1 MVSSPRIAPSE
12 GRSSWLAV
20 GGIVLAMLGFEAWIV
35 FGGTSPGRIP
45 GSLDA
50 SPIVTLQ
57 VGRTSTFRPGRMDEG
72 SVIACQN
79 NGLTVAAAVPARG
92 HAVSQHVEPTVGI
105 SGATIAIVHRA
116 DDSVSARC
124 SR

>member
-1 MVSSPRIAPSE
+1 MVSSTRAARSE
-12 GRSSWLAV
+12 GWSSWLAV
-20 GGIVLAMLGFEAWIV
+20 AAIVFAMLGFEAWVV
-35 FGGTSPGRIP
+35 FGGTSPGRVP
-45 GSLDA
+45 GSLSE

-57 VGRTSTFRPGRMDEG
+57 AGRTCTFRPGRLDEG

-105 SGATIAIVHRA
+105 FGVTIAIVHRA
-116 DDSVSARC
+116 DDSVSSRC